1 MNVKKIFASALSA
14 AMIISSAAITALA
27 ADPLKLETSKDE
39 VVAGESFTITL
50 PINATNNVAASEVS
64 LSYDSNVFTCESAET
79 EFGDIIANTTSS
91 PAKFSIT
98 DTKAQKKTGKLFVA
112 TFKTKAGVT
121 GGTYEFSIANDVQFF
136 VKGVD
141 NNSVIDN
148 PTVGSVNVTVKA
160 PKKLD
165 APVVTIDKNTK
176 TATWDNVT
184 NAADYNVVLTKGT
197 EELYNNN
204 QGAAATGVKNT
215 FDFRKYVTETGDYT
229 VSVIANQNGS
239 MYLASNEG
247 TATERFTV
255 DPTIS
260 ITEKDY
266 VTGSNGFDV
275 VITPNGNVF
284 GKITAGST
292 TLTEGEG
299 NDYTQTSNV
308 IHINE
313 SYLATL
319 TEETTLTFD
328 FGTEVTAPTLKVKVA
343 KAATGATLILAEREV
358 NGKYFDESGN
368 DVDTDANNGTA
379 EGAIVVAA
387 PTDPV
392 TNFLGAQFTIS
403 NNAAVGYD
411 AVNYEIAPAD
421 GFALLYD
428 EETGLYEI
436 NVKPVDGVRPAV
448 SETEAGKGIVIGK
461 LIYKG
466 GYGKGTIKAE
476 NIKLT
481 VEKSDNT
488 YKDIT
493 AENFAFNY
501 NIPEPSADLTVNVNL
516 GRHYTKID
524 NAKAYQNMKLRVY
537 SARLGF
543 IDFDLGTDSV
553 AYDEKNGTLQTKGA
567 VTNDG
572 KSYTL
577 TLTNLPAFDKYTVFV
592 SGDGYRDA
600 KVQLD
605 LNEDTTVDFW
615 SNANDSDIAQVT
627 KEIGGIVS
635 TAKKNFLAGDIIM
648 NGVIDLY
655 DLSAVSSY
663 YGKSNLTA
671 GDKDYIQY
679 DLNRDGRVDLDDI
692 SILLAGWAE

>member
-112 TFKTKAGVT
+112 TFKTKAGAT
-121 GGTYEFSIANDVQFF
+121 GETYEFAIASDVQFF

-165 APVVTIDKNTK
+165 APVVTIDHDTQ
-176 TATWDNVT
+176 TATWANVA
-184 NAADYNVVLTKGT
+184 NAADYNVVLKKGT

-204 QGAAATGVKNT
+204 QGAAATGENNT
-215 FDFRKYVTETGDYT
+215 FDFRKYVTETAAYT
-229 VSVIANQNGS
+229 VSVTANQNGS
-239 MYLASNEG
+239 MYLASNAG
-247 TATERFTV
+247 TATESYV
-255 DPTIS
+255 VNAEIS
-260 ITEKDY
+260 ITNKDY
-266 VTGSNGFDV
+266 VLGSDGFDV
-275 VITPNGNVF
+275 VIIPNGNVF
-284 GKITAGST
+284 NGITGLTAGS
-292 TLTEGEG
+292 
-299 NDYTQTSNV
+299 DYTENGNV

-313 SYLATL
+313 SYLATITGTKELEFAFATGASPKL
-319 TEETTLTFD
+319 TVN
-328 FGTEVTAPTLKVKVA
+328 VTP
-343 KAATGATLILAEREV
+343 AATGATFILAEREAAD
-358 NGKYFDESGN
+358 KYF
-368 DVDTDANNGTA
+368 TDAKQDIDTVANDGTT
-379 EGAIVVAA
+379 EGLIVIADPEA
-387 PTDPV
+387 PV
-392 TNFLGAQFTIS
+392 TNLLGTQFTIS
-403 NNAAVGYD
+403 NNADVGYD
-411 AVNYEIAPAD
+411 AVNYEIVPAD

-428 EETGLYEI
+428 EATGLYEI
-436 NVKPVDGVRPAV
+436 NVKPVDGVRPAM
-448 SETEAGKGIVIGK
+448 SEAAAGKGIVIGK

-476 NIKLT
+476 NIRLT

-488 YKDIT
+488 YKEINATNAGFEFKYD
-493 AENFAFNY
+493 
-501 NIPEPSADLTVNVNL
+501 IPEPSADLKVNVNL
-516 GRHYTKID
+516 GRHYTKVD

-553 AYDEKNGTLQTKGA
+553 AYDEKNGTLQT
-567 VTNDG
+567 TG
-572 KSYTL
+572 KVEYDADAKTYTL
-577 TLTNLPAFDKYTVFV
+577 TLEKLPAFDKYTVFV

-600 KVQLD
+600 KAQFD
-605 LNEDTTVDFW
+605 LNENTTVDFW
-615 SNANDSDIAQVT
+615 SNANDSEIAQIT
-627 KEIGGIVS
+627 KATSGIVK

-679 DLNRDGRVDLDDI
+679 DLNRDGKVDLDDI

>member
-27 ADPLKLETSKDE
+27 ADPLKLETSKAE
-39 VVAGESFTITL
+39 VVAGDSFTITL

-64 LSYDSNVFTCESAET
+64 LSYNSAAFTCESADT
-79 EFGDIIANTTSS
+79 EFGDIIANTDDN
-91 PAKFSIT
+91 PATFSIT

-112 TFKTKAGVT
+112 TFKTKAGAT
-121 GGTYEFSIANDVQFF
+121 GGTYEFSIADSPLPFYVKDVDKNQVTETDVESVS
-136 VKGVD
+136 VK
-141 NNSVIDN
+141 
-148 PTVGSVNVTVKA
+148 VKA
-160 PKKLD
+160 PEQLD
-165 APVVTIDKNTK
+165 APAVTIDKNTK

-184 NAADYNVVLTKGT
+184 NAADYNVVLTKGG

-204 QGAAATGVKNT
+204 QGAAATEVKNT
-215 FDFRKYVTETGDYT
+215 FDFRKYVTETGNYT

-247 TATERFTV
+247 IATERFTV

-275 VITPNGNVF
+275 VITPNGNTFV
-284 GKITAGST
+284 GITG
-292 TLTEGEG
+292 LTE
-299 NDYTQTSNV
+299 NTHYTKNENV
-308 IHINE
+308 IHIE
-313 SYLATL
+313 DSYLATL
-319 TEETTLTFD
+319 TAETETTLTFD

-368 DVDTDANNGTA
+368 DVDTNANNGTA

-488 YKDIT
+488 YADIT
-493 AENFAFNY
+493 AENFAFKY
-501 NIPEPSADLTVNVNL
+501 DIPEPSADLKVNVNL
-516 GRHYTKID
+516 GRHYTKVD

-553 AYDEKNGTLQTKGA
+553 AYDEKNGTLQT
-567 VTNDG
+567 TG
-572 KSYTL
+572 KVEYDADAKTYTL
-577 TLTNLPAFDKYTVFV
+577 TLEKLPAFDKYTVFV

-605 LNEDTTVDFW
+605 LNENTTVDFW

-627 KEIGGIVS
+627 KTPGGIVS